1 MLEEKGIIENVDDA
15 AIKMLAYNYS
25 TFIKANKIIEDEGLT
40 VTSDRGN
47 VAEHPAV
54 KIARDAQT

>member
-1 MLEEKGIIENVDDA
+1 MLEEKGIIEDVDDA

-40 VTSDRGN
+40 VTSDRVMYPN
-47 VAEHPAV
+47 TLQL
-54 KIARDAQT
+54 R